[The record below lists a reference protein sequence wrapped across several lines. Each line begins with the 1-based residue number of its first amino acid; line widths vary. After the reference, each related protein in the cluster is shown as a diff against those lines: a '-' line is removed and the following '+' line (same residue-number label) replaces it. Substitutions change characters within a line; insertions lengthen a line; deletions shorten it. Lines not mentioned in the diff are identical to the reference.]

1 MWVEI
6 SLVVVLVL
14 VNAGLSG
21 SEMAFVSL
29 RESQVNRL
37 AEEEGERGR
46 KLAALVQDPN
56 RFLSTIQIGITLAGF
71 LASATAAVSLAE
83 PLFAPLAFL
92 GGFAE
97 PAAVFVVTVV
107 LSYLTLVL
115 GELAPKR
122 IAMQRAQGWALRA
135 AGPITVI
142 ARLTH
147 PVVWLLAKS
156 TEGVV
161 RLGGFDP
168 HAAREEVT
176 EEEIK
181 DMLAAQE
188 SMPEEQRSII
198 AGALELDDRRLW
210 QILVP
215 RSEVLFLPAGLDA
228 AGGRERL
235 IEAGLSRAPVTGT
248 TEDDVVGVVHI
259 RSLVDAVGRVG
270 DFIRPAIV
278 LPDSV
283 GVLQALGRMQK
294 ERGQLALVVDEFG
307 SIAGIVTLE
316 DLLEEIVGEIYDEY
330 DRDTAAVVHHE
341 DGSMEMPGSFPAH
354 DLDDLGVTI
363 HPGRHAT
370 IAGIVLEELGEIPEV
385 GETVQV
391 GPWLATVLEVTDR
404 AILRVRL
411 ERLPDEDAEAAGED
425 GAAAAAAAQDVELR
439 PEHVLVVEPTVGD
452 RIAQVGA
459 VPPTTVTPIEGP
471 AQNR

>member
-6 SLVVVLVL
+6 VLVVVLVL

-56 RFLSTIQIGITLAGF
+56 RFLSTIQVGITLAGF
-71 LASATAAVSLAE
+71 LASATAAVSLA
-83 PLFAPLAFL
+83 APLYGPLGFL
-92 GGFAE
+92 GDFAE
-97 PAAVFVVTVV
+97 PAAIFLTTVV
-107 LSYLTLVL
+107 LSYVTLVL

-135 AGPITVI
+135 AGPITVV

-147 PVVWLLAKS
+147 PIVWLLARS
-156 TEGVV
+156 TEAVV

-181 DMLAAQE
+181 DMIAAQD

-215 RSEVLFLPAGLDA
+215 RSEVLFVPAALDA
-228 AGGRERL
+228 ASARERL

-330 DRDTAAVVHHE
+330 DRDTNAVVHHD

-354 DLDDLGVTI
+354 DLADLGVSI
-363 HPGRHAT
+363 DGGRHAT
-370 IAGIVLEELGEIPEV
+370 IAGIVLEQLGEIPEV
-385 GETVQV
+385 GQTARIE
-391 GPWLATVLEVTDR
+391 PWLATVLEVTDR
-404 AILRVRL
+404 AILRVKL
-411 ERLPDEDAEAAGED
+411 ERLPEEGDGDGRDAAPEAGDAD
-425 GAAAAAAAQDVELR
+425 GRREEQQ
-439 PEHVLVVEPTVGD
+439 HVLVVEPTVAD

-471 AQNR
+471 TTQR

>member
-1 MWVEI
+1 
-6 SLVVVLVL
+6 
-14 VNAGLSG
+14 
-21 SEMAFVSL
+21 
-29 RESQVNRL
+29 
-37 AEEEGERGR
+37 
-46 KLAALVQDPN
+46 
-56 RFLSTIQIGITLAGF
+56 
-71 LASATAAVSLAE
+71 
-83 PLFAPLAFL
+83 
-92 GGFAE
+92 
-97 PAAVFVVTVV
+97 
-107 LSYLTLVL
+107 
-115 GELAPKR
+115 
-122 IAMQRAQGWALRA
+122 
-135 AGPITVI
+135 
-142 ARLTH
+142 
-147 PVVWLLAKS
+147 
-156 TEGVV
+156 VV

-248 TEDDVVGVVHI
+248 TEDDIVGVVHI
-259 RSLVDAVGRVG
+259 RSLVDAIGRVG

-363 HPGRHAT
+363 DPGRHAT

-385 GETVQV
+385 GQTVRV
-391 GPWLATVLEVTDR
+391 GPWRAIVLEVTDR

-411 ERLPDEDAEAAGED
+411 ERLPDETGAARDGDADED
-425 GAAAAAAAQDVELR
+425 GGAADPELDLR
-439 PEHVLVVEPTVGD
+439 PEHVLVVEPTVAD

-459 VPPTTVTPIEGP
+459 VPPTTVRPIEGP
-471 AQNR
+471 PPNR